1 MTLGKWTP
9 EEVIKAEPQ
18 EFTVYEDYVIAVG
31 TEEKPVVVEAE
42 CLKEALIADK
52 GIRLKFARIEG
63 SLQRPGTEIK
73 QNVYFTQTRFSGKV
87 DFRGAH
93 FSGEGNFVSAQ
104 FSGYAYFSGTKF
116 DTPANFARV
125 RYKSNKFLQ
134 FRRQAP
140 TEFYLDSQHIDE
152 VSSPSFKRYV
162 ADQQFIR
169 AFKEEHPILA
179 GVWRWSS
186 DYGRRATFD

>member
-9 EEVIKAEPQ
+9 EEIIKAEPQ

-42 CLKEALIADK
+42 CLKEALLAGK

-73 QNVYFTQTRFSGKV
+73 QNVYFTETQ
-87 DFRGAH
+87 
-93 FSGEGNFVSAQ
+93 FSGEADFIKAQ

-116 DTPANFARV
+116 GTPANFARV